1 MLSSSPTLP
10 RQVESHDRKA
20 YPAHLSHRIRRSWRH
35 LGQDLA
41 KAGAE
46 VTTFD
51 ILLRAEPSRSAML
64 AKARQRTCALAILC
78 STRFVMPIC

>member
-1 MLSSSPTLP
+1 MTAKPI
-10 RQVESHDRKA
+10 Q
-20 YPAHLSHRIRRSWRH
+20 RIALIGFGEAGGI

-46 VTTFD
+46 VTVFD

-64 AKARQRTCALAILC
+64 AKANAMPMCAPARLC
-78 STRFVMPIC
+78 STPFAMPIC